1 MVQHVGRACMRTC
14 MHVDAAAESGWQPC
28 DWPHLGLSPMIS
40 GGTVPYM
47 GGTNLTMSAC
57 MAIPTGPQQA
67 HAAIAIRVRCAAA
80 RQAVLEY
87 ILHCFVLIHTRSFRY
102 ILVYSCIS
110 VRLSAAQGYIA
121 LACRDRARAW
131 RSGGAHRTS
140 AGGSTLHGSTLWGEH
155 GRGPRLAP
163 RLLPGTTEP
172 GENTGRRGPHRT
184 TGLDVCNRTKQL
196 QPQ

>member
-121 LACRDRARAW
+121 LACRIGLAPGGRAGPIERPRAGPRSTAP
-131 RSGGAHRTS
+131 RSGGSMA
-140 AGGSTLHGSTLWGEH
+140 AGPASRPGSYQ
-155 GRGPRLAP
+155 AP
-163 RLLPGTTEP
+163 RSPG
-172 GENTGRRGPHRT
+172 RT
-184 TGLDVCNRTKQL
+184 QGAAALTA
-196 QPQ
+196 PPA